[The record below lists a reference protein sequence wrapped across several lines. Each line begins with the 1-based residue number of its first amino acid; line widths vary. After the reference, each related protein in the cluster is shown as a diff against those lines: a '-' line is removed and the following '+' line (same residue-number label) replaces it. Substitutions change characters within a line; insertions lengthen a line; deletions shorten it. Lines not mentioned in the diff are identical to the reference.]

1 MTAIYSFEARGTAY
15 KWLQKVTRF
24 SNTVLNKRIEKDI
37 KKDIFY
43 SLPF

>member
-1 MTAIYSFEARGTAY
+1 MTAIYSFDAPGTAY

-24 SNTVLNKRIEKDI
+24 SNTTFNKRIEKNI
-37 KKDIFY
+37 KKDIFN